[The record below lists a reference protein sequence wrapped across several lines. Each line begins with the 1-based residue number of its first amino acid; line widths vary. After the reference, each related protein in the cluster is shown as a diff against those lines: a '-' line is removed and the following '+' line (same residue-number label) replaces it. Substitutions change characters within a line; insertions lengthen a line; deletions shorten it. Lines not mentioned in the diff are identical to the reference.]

1 MKKPMKIGALCLTVM
16 ALATPVTSA
25 GVIERACK
33 KMDRKAAT
41 PSTCRCVQRVA
52 NKELSRSDRRKAA
65 KFFKDPHLAQ
75 VARQSDNRSTEE
87 FWLRYKSFGKKAGQ
101 VCS

>member
-1 MKKPMKIGALCLTVM
+1 MKRTVKTGALCLVVM
-16 ALATPVTSA
+16 ALASPATFGGA
-25 GVIERACK
+25 IERACK
-33 KMDRKAAT
+33 KMDRKAAN
-41 PSTCRCVQRVA
+41 PATCRCVQRVA
-52 NKELSRSDRRKAA
+52 NEKLSRADRRKAA

-87 FWLRYKSFGKKAGQ
+87 FWLRYKSFGKAAGR

>member
-1 MKKPMKIGALCLTVM
+1 MKPLVKTGAFCLTIM
-16 ALATPVTSA
+16 ALASPATYGGP
-25 GVIERACK
+25 IERACK
-33 KMDRKAAT
+33 KMDRKAANAR
-41 PSTCRCVQRVA
+41 TCNCVQRVA
-52 NKELSRSDRRKAA
+52 NTKLSRSDQRKAA

-87 FWLRYKSFGKKAGQ
+87 FWLRYKSFGKTAGK